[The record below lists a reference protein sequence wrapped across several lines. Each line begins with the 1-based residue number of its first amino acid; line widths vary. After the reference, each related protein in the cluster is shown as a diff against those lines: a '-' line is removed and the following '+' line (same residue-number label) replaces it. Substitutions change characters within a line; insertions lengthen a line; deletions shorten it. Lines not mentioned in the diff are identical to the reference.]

1 MELFFSISGLYLC
14 LSLSSLQDGD
24 KFENNLT
31 KDWNRLSKNVLCTG
45 DGFLG
50 TRGVPQMEWGQRCML
65 CCCWMRWPLGATMY
79 LQKSPSQRDCTSSHS
94 QSTETRLGCASS
106 FHLRTFM
113 NSKHSSIHTSYL
125 KYVALV
131 LSAPPTRGHLQIFS
145 DGPDRDSSHLGSSCD
160 SCRLLF

>member
-1 MELFFSISGLYLC
+1 MEIS
-14 LSLSSLQDGD
+14 
-24 KFENNLT
+24 
-31 KDWNRLSKNVLCTG
+31 SKTIWQRIAIGWVKMFYARG